1 MQTNPRVPNERR
13 LQLLDPPQSSV
24 AQDLAV
30 ELTEPH
36 DQVDTLRGLPLLLT
50 ITEAARVLRIS
61 RTTAY
66 KLADEWRRTGGAG
79 GLRTVK
85 LGSRILVRSVD
96 LAEVVGVDP
105 RN

>member
-13 LQLLDPPQSSV
+13 LQLLDPPRPNE
-24 AQDLAV
+24 AQALVVDQ
-30 ELTEPH
+30 TEPH
-36 DQVDTLRGLPLLLT
+36 DRVDTLRGLPLLLT

-66 KLADEWRRTGGAG
+66 KLADEWRRTAGAS

-85 LGSRILVRSVD
+85 LGSRVLVRRVD
-96 LAEVVGVDP
+96 LAEVVGVDSDG
-105 RN
+105 